1 MGERFTLIAI
11 EGVLTWR
18 WGRNIIVAFSLGEI
32 VLNLRADEIGRVLE
46 DRPDDVAWRSRLAP
60 RRLCA

>member
-1 MGERFTLIAI
+1 VGERFTLIAI

-18 WGRNIIVAFSLGEI
+18 WGRNIIVAFGLGEI

-46 DRPDDVAWRSRLAP
+46 DRPDDVA
-60 RRLCA
+60 

>member
-1 MGERFTLIAI
+1 VGERFTLIAI

-32 VLNLRADEIGRVLE
+32 VLNLRADEVGRVLE
-46 DRPDDVAWRSRLAP
+46 DRSDDLA
-60 RRLCA
+60 